1 MLTMTTAQHAADLRA
16 LLDSGALRGV
26 GRIDTL
32 HGLSADAELAT
43 RIVLA
48 HLEYLTDLETTG
60 TAVPARWRAVEED
73 LTCLHAGLE
82 CARRVANASG

>member
-1 MLTMTTAQHAADLRA
+1 MLDIRSAGRAADLRA
-16 LLDSGALRGV
+16 LLDSGSLRGL

-48 HLEYLTDLETTG
+48 HLDHLTDLEAAG
-60 TAVPARWRAVEED
+60 TACSARRRAVEED
-73 LTCLHAGLE
+73 LERLYTGIKHARPGVS
-82 CARRVANASG
+82 R